1 VQLANTADSVMT
13 RIENSAQSMASVL
26 SVSMAAASNSISA
39 TANQLAQFAQSGGI
53 GGITGGTYTPSQAF
67 QDSFKNQAPITP
79 APPRPSSVPKPTITN
94 NTPINITITGRNV
107 DRYAVEDGVM
117 TALRR
122 SGLAG
127 RFS

>member
-1 VQLANTADSVMT
+1 MIAAGQSISTTQQQLANF
-13 RIENSAQSMASVL
+13 I
-26 SVSMAAASNSISA
+26 
-39 TANQLAQFAQSGGI
+39 QSGGV

-67 QDSFKNQAPITP
+67 QDSFKNQAPIIAP
-79 APPRPSSVPKPTITN
+79 APSRPSSVPKPSITN
-94 NTPINITITGRNV
+94 NTPINITITGGNV